1 MKGGKPQTM
10 WFIIDVHKDSTQK
23 HTNPHLHKNCHVPL
37 WPALDR
43 RAKLF
48 IQDGADR
55 GVRASVCSRAYVH
68 LSCLCV
74 STWFTHVGTQ
84 ICSAYFEPWC
94 RAKWPTPQI
103 FTTTDTH
110 SHKIITIHSRRFYS
124 HTDSYLHSVCMTN
137 KLEVNFKSP
146 SIKSSICSPNLQ
158 NCLCLLN
165 VIFFTTTNRNS
176 FIDVDNQWEIR
187 PTSVSFDWLSV

>member
-1 MKGGKPQTM
+1 MFTKTAHRNTQTHIYTKTVM
-10 WFIIDVHKDSTQK
+10 CPCGRRWIEVLNYSFRMALIGA
-23 HTNPHLHKNCHVPL
+23 CVPVC
-37 WPALDR
+37 
-43 RAKLF
+43 
-48 IQDGADR
+48 
-55 GVRASVCSRAYVH
+55 VRVRMSI
-68 LSCLCV
+68 CLVCV
-74 STWFTHVGTQ
+74 SLLGLLMWEHKSAQHTSNLDVGLSDQHPKYSPQQTRTH
-84 ICSAYFEPWC
+84 
-94 RAKWPTPQI
+94 
-103 FTTTDTH
+103 TT
-110 SHKIITIHSRRFYS
+110 KIITIHSRRFYS

-187 PTSVSFDWLSV
+187 PTSVSFDWLSM

>member
-23 HTNPHLHKNCHVPL
+23 HTNCHVPL

-43 RAKLF
+43 SAKLF

-84 ICSAYFEPWC
+84 ICSAYFEP
-94 RAKWPTPQI
+94 
-103 FTTTDTH
+103 
-110 SHKIITIHSRRFYS
+110 
-124 HTDSYLHSVCMTN
+124 
-137 KLEVNFKSP
+137 
-146 SIKSSICSPNLQ
+146 
-158 NCLCLLN
+158 
-165 VIFFTTTNRNS
+165 
-176 FIDVDNQWEIR
+176 
-187 PTSVSFDWLSV
+187 